1 MDPDQHPSATVVI
14 FAKAPVAGFA
24 KTRLIPRL
32 GPEGAARLQA
42 DLISRTI
49 RTAVDAGI
57 GPVHLWCAPDC
68 THPAFADLACQY
80 PIMLREQRSG
90 TLGDRMHGAFLA
102 EAGEGPVLLI
112 GVDCPPLGVEHLRVC
127 ARELARKDAV
137 YLPAEDGGYVLVGL
151 RRPDPHVFADVPW
164 GGAAVMEITRQR
176 LRQRNLSWTEPATL
190 WDLDRP
196 EDFERW
202 EAFRNGII

>member
-1 MDPDQHPSATVVI
+1 MAPEPYLHATVAI

-42 DLISRTI
+42 DLILRTI
-49 RTAVDAGI
+49 HTALDAAI
-57 GPVHLWCAPDC
+57 GPVQLWCAPAC
-68 THPAFADLACQY
+68 THPAFADLARRY
-80 PIMLREQRSG
+80 PINLREQTTGS
-90 TLGDRMHGAFLA
+90 LGDRMHGAFLA
-102 EAGEGPVLLI
+102 EAGDGPVLLV
-112 GVDCPPLGVEHLRVC
+112 GVDCPPLAAEHLRLC
-127 ARELARKDAV
+127 AGALAHKDAV
-137 YLPAEDGGYVLVGL
+137 FLPAEDGGYVLVGL

-164 GGAAVMEITRQR
+164 SSAAVMEITRQR
-176 LRQRNLSWTEPATL
+176 LRQRNLSWAEPATL